1 MGTDFYYTRRKSSGQ
16 DERSCKKEDN
26 MTSKERVLATLEFR
40 NTADRVPR
48 QLWSLP
54 WAQDCY
60 PDMMRRL
67 EEEFEWD
74 FSGPEAVLKERPKT
88 KGNAYTPGEYVD
100 EWGCVF
106 TNIHKGVIGEVKQ
119 PIVVEEDWSDAGNVH
134 IPEELLSFDIDQ
146 VNRSCQERQDKF
158 LMSGCCPRPFEQLQ
172 FIRGT
177 ADLYM
182 DLMDPPQEL
191 LEFMKRMHDYYCR
204 LMTKWAKT
212 DVDALNM
219 MDDWGSQND
228 LLISP
233 ALWEEFFMPMY
244 RDYIQIA
251 HSHGKKIFM
260 HSDGNIL
267 RIIPG
272 LIDLGLDAVNSQLFC
287 MGVENLAPY
296 RGKIT
301 FWGEIDRQHLLPSG
315 SREDIDRAVE
325 LVYRTLWQDGGCIAQ
340 CEFGPGAN
348 PDNVYRVFE
357 KWSGIRG

>member
-1 MGTDFYYTRRKSSGQ
+1 
-16 DERSCKKEDN
+16 

-60 PDMMRRL
+60 RDMMRRL

-88 KGNAYTPGEYVD
+88 KGDAYTPGEYVD

-267 RIIPG
+267 RIIPR

-325 LVYRTLWQDGGCIAQ
+325 QVYRTLWQDGGCIAQ

>member
-1 MGTDFYYTRRKSSGQ
+1 
-16 DERSCKKEDN
+16 

-88 KGNAYTPGEYVD
+88 KGDAYTPGEYVD

-146 VNRSCQERQDKF
+146 VNRSCQARQDKF
-158 LMSGCCPRPFEQLQ
+158 LLSGCCPRPFEQLQ
-172 FIRGT
+172 FIRGP

>member
-1 MGTDFYYTRRKSSGQ
+1 
-16 DERSCKKEDN
+16 

-88 KGNAYTPGEYVD
+88 KGDAYTPGEYVD

-146 VNRSCQERQDKF
+146 VNRSCQARQDKF

>member
-1 MGTDFYYTRRKSSGQ
+1 
-16 DERSCKKEDN
+16 

-40 NTADRVPR
+40 NKTDRAPR

-54 WAQDCY
+54 WANEHF
-60 PDMMRRL
+60 PDMMKKL
-67 EEEFEWD
+67 ETEFEWD
-74 FSGPEAVLKERPKT
+74 FSGPDTVWKELPQT
-88 KGNAYTPGEYVD
+88 KGDPYTPGEYVD

-106 TNIHKGVIGEVKQ
+106 TNIHRGVIGEVKH
-119 PIVVEEDWSDAGNVH
+119 PIVEDEDWADAGKIH
-134 IPEELLSFDIDQ
+134 IPEELLSFQIGQ
-146 VNRSCQERQDKF
+146 VNADCEKKQDKF
-158 LMSGCCPRPFEQLQ
+158 LFGSCCPRPFEQLQ

-182 DLMDPPQEL
+182 DLMDPPKEM
-191 LEFMKRMHDYYCR
+191 LEFMKRMHDFYCR
-204 LMTKWAKT
+204 LLIKWAKT

-233 ALWEEFFMPMY
+233 QLWEAFFMPMY

-251 HSHGKKIFM
+251 HENGKKIFM

-267 RIIPG
+267 RILPH
-272 LIDLGLDAVNSQLFC
+272 LTDLGLDAVNSQLFC
-287 MGVENLAPY
+287 MGVENLEPY

-315 SREDIDRAVE
+315 GVEDIDRAVE
-325 LVYRTLWQDGGCIAQ
+325 LVRGTLWKDGGCIAQ
-340 CEFGPGAN
+340 CEFGPGAR
-348 PDNVYRVFE
+348 PENVYRVFDR
-357 KWSGIRG
+357 WSRF

>member
-1 MGTDFYYTRRKSSGQ
+1 
-16 DERSCKKEDN
+16 

-88 KGNAYTPGEYVD
+88 KGDAYTPGEYVD

-146 VNRSCQERQDKF
+146 VNRSCQARQDKF

-272 LIDLGLDAVNSQLFC
+272 LIDLGLDAVNSSCFAWEWKTWRRT
-287 MGVENLAPY
+287 G
-296 RGKIT
+296 GKSRS
-301 FWGEIDRQHLLPSG
+301 GEKSTDSICCPPAAGKTSTGPWSWCTGRCGRTAAASPSAN
-315 SREDIDRAVE
+315 S
-325 LVYRTLWQDGGCIAQ
+325 
-340 CEFGPGAN
+340 GPGQ
-348 PDNVYRVFE
+348 
-357 KWSGIRG
+357 IRTTSTAYSKNGAGSAAELICNLRAFTRFS